1 MHRAMS
7 LVEPATDSDL
17 DALLGWL
24 ETEYHE
30 DSRKGFWLNRNGI
43 EEKHRKYGG
52 LYVTRG
58 GAEPVSF
65 PVGPYSHW
73 IVSTHKHHRRQRLA
87 KAHRAAASARGRGAK
102 RKKPEHE

>member
-17 DALLGWL
+17 GALLGWL

-43 EEKHRKYGG
+43 EEKHRKYGE
-52 LYVTRG
+52 LYVTRD
-58 GAEPVSF
+58 GAEPVSRSEEHTSELQSLLRISYAVF
-65 PVGPYSHW
+65 CLKKKNHNSSANDNTTPRNYPPYN
-73 IVSTHKHHRRQRLA
+73 
-87 KAHRAAASARGRGAK
+87 
-102 RKKPEHE
+102 

>member
-43 EEKHRKYGG
+43 EEKHRNYGE
-52 LYVTRG
+52 LYVTRD
-58 GAEPVSF
+58 GAEPGPF
-65 PVGPYSHW
+65 YVGHYSPW
-73 IVSTHKHHRRQRLA
+73 MVSTRNTHMHQRLA
-87 KAHRAAASARGRGAK
+87 RSTRPKK
-102 RKKPEHE
+102 RRCRKD